1 MIPQE
6 LAKIQEIIEYCME
19 RFSYHV
25 SEECKEALA
34 AEIYLEF
41 EEDFELAWRY
51 RGLE

>member
-6 LAKIQEIIEYCME
+6 QAKIAEIIEYCMA

-34 AEIYLEF
+34 AEIYEEF
-41 EEDFELAWRY
+41 EEDFELAN
-51 RGLE
+51 RGA